1 MPSRCGIEGFERENL
16 SARPH
21 PRAYTSSLILYLDW
35 RGYVVHQFQKM
46 GLDDFIDLDA
56 TNLESEGID
65 LDNVDLGTG
74 RQMQEGLHSSPNI
87 ETLVGN
93 SEEVEDQHVQDMD
106 LEDDL
111 VPFTTK
117 KGDLVRNESV
127 QETTRFDATA
137 AAVDEVNEVEPGKD
151 KENSRAVLLNDSKS
165 NNLLIDESPLAG
177 VKRARMTYVDKQPS
191 VHVIYSSLTRESK
204 RKLIELLQH
213 WSEWQ
218 AQRQSSSNASLE
230 ETLEYG
236 EETYFPALHVGS
248 EMSTT
253 VSFWLDNQAMRE
265 DVNKMDSD
273 LIPLY
278 NREYTLGS
286 TSIDGST
293 NSKGTETLEASR
305 CFNCGSYSH
314 SLKECPKP
322 RDNVAI
328 SNARKQHNC
337 KRNPAAG
344 TRGQTRYYQKAP
356 GKFDDLRAGVLG
368 AETRE
373 CLGIGEYDP
382 PPWLHRMR
390 EMGYPPGY
398 LDVIE
403 DEDQPSGITI
413 YADEEIQE
421 DYEDGELPEKGEPE
435 PPERRMT
442 VEFPGINAPIPENAD
457 YRRWAT
463 PPTGYSGSMSSLKSR
478 SHTQSY
484 RSAESHR
491 ERYHDQRWSTDRQ
504 DDGPPPGLKHGPLSS
519 MASHS
524 PRYSP
529 YDHHRIPR
537 SPTQGGSLSDTV
549 WWSPLPFESSPPA
562 RSPHSPYPSYTTQQ
576 SPQYQSSSL
585 EHWKQ
590 GRDRHDHRRHHRR

>member
-1 MPSRCGIEGFERENL
+1 MAS
-16 SARPH
+16 
-21 PRAYTSSLILYLDW
+21 
-35 RGYVVHQFQKM
+35 
-46 GLDDFIDLDA
+46 DDFIDLDA
-56 TNLESEGID
+56 NNHESKDSDLHRVDFRLSETDCLASTPQMKEG
-65 LDNVDLGTG
+65 VP
-74 RQMQEGLHSSPNI
+74 SSTNI
-87 ETLVGN
+87 ETLEAN
-93 SEEVEDQHVQDMD
+93 SREEDDQHVQDMD

-111 VPFTTK
+111 VPFTSK
-117 KGDLVRNESV
+117 KGDLVRNESTPESTSLV
-127 QETTRFDATA
+127 ATA
-137 AAVDEVNEVEPGKD
+137 VTAEAVNEVEPD
-151 KENSRAVLLNDSKS
+151 KENSCAVPLNDIKS

-177 VKRARMTYVDKQPS
+177 VKRARMEYVDEQPS
-191 VHVIYSSLTRESK
+191 VRVIYSSLTRESK
-204 RKLIELLQH
+204 RKLMVLMQY
-213 WSEWQ
+213 WSEWE
-218 AQRQSSSNASLE
+218 AQCQSSSSVSPEEALE
-230 ETLEYG
+230 CG

-248 EMSTT
+248 KMSTT
-253 VSFWLDNQAMRE
+253 VSFWLDNQARKV
-265 DVNKMDSD
+265 DVKEMDSD
-273 LIPLY
+273 LVPLY

-286 TSIDGST
+286 TSVDGST
-293 NSKGTETLEASR
+293 NPKGTQTLEASR

-328 SNARKQHNC
+328 SNARKQHKS

-344 TRGQTRYYQKAP
+344 TRGQSRYYQKAP

-421 DYEDGELPEKGEPE
+421 DYEDGEIPEKGEPE

-463 PPTGYSGSMSSLKSR
+463 PSAGYSGSMSFKSHSHAR
-478 SHTQSY
+478 SNRLS
-484 RSAESHR
+484 ESHR
-491 ERYHDQRWSTDRQ
+491 GHYHDHRWSTDQR
-504 DDGPPPGLKHGPLSS
+504 DDGPPGSKHGFPSP
-519 MASHS
+519 MAGYS

-529 YDHHRIPR
+529 YDQNPIPR
-537 SPTQGGSLSDTV
+537 SPSQGRSISESG
-549 WWSPLPFESSPPA
+549 WWSPMPFESPPA
-562 RSPHSPYPSYTTQQ
+562 QSPHSQHPYSAHQ
-576 SPQYQSSSL
+576 SAQYHSSRL
-585 EHWKQ
+585 EHSKQESTFGMSPDMSQ
-590 GRDRHDHRRHHRR
+590 GRDRHHHRHHSRR